1 MKLHFHGADYERESL
16 KLSAEDNLDNGKYR
30 GLKTTI
36 HHHSVKNRN
45 SDPNKLMTYRGVPYI
60 RR

>member
-16 KLSAEDNLDNGKYR
+16 KLSAEDNLDDGKYR

-36 HHHSVKNRN
+36 HHHSVKHRH
-45 SDPNKLMTYRGVPYI
+45 SEQAKLMTYRGVVYS
-60 RR
+60 RD